1 MFTYVKNKEAEPE
14 DVPRKV
20 SGMLLYART
29 DEEIKPDATY
39 RMSGNRIS
47 VRTLDLGLPFGGIRT
62 QLDGLAEAFVR
73 YDNSLDERWVFLLG
87 RGAAAGGPGCGRAP
101 SSTRTNTPHKRG
113 GHRVAAP
120 AALGTYGSSDPT
132 PPSCMP

>member
-20 SGMLLYART
+20 LGMLLYART

-73 YDNSLDERWVFLLG
+73 YDNSLDER
-87 RGAAAGGPGCGRAP
+87 
-101 SSTRTNTPHKRG
+101 
-113 GHRVAAP
+113 
-120 AALGTYGSSDPT
+120 
-132 PPSCMP
+132 